1 MHHVWSGGVRSAASG
16 TGHAGTGSLAEHP
29 RAELCNPLG
38 APIRCGNLIL
48 GRETALLREVDPQD
62 IAIFF
67 EQQDDPVASAM
78 AAFPS
83 RDRAAHDV
91 HWARI
96 LADDSLLARTI
107 VEDGQVVGNIG
118 IWVADGERSVGY
130 WIGRPYW
137 GRGYATRALAEFV
150 AEVRERPLHARVA
163 EHNVGSIRV
172 LAKCGFWIVGEEQHD
187 GDPVKEIVMRLDA

>member
-1 MHHVWSGGVRSAASG
+1 M
-16 TGHAGTGSLAEHP
+16 L
-29 RAELCNPLG
+29 RAVE
-38 APIRCGNLIL
+38 
-48 GRETALLREVDPQD
+48 PQD
-62 IAIFF
+62 IPIFF

-83 RDRAAHDV
+83 RDRTAHDA
-91 HWARI
+91 HWAKI
-96 LADDSLLARTI
+96 LADDAVIARTI

-118 IWVADGERSVGY
+118 SWVADGERAVGY

-137 GRGYATRALAEFV
+137 GRGYATCALAEFL
-150 AEVRERPLHARVA
+150 AEMLGRPLHARVA

-172 LAKCGFWIVGEEQHD
+172 LAKCGFAIVGEEFHD